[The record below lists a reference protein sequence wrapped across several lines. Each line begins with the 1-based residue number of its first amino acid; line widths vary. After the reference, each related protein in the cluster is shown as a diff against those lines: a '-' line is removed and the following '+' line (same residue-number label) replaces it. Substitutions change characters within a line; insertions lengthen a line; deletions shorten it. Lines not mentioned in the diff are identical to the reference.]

1 MKTIPAFFIKF
12 EATTCKTPKTIA
24 YAHNLLCTGK
34 VFFACFPGP
43 FDTDSSFPPALI
55 LLKTIS
61 AGFH

>member
-34 VFFACFPGP
+34 DLFACFPGH
-43 FDTDSSFPPALI
+43 FDANSSFPPALTI
-55 LLKTIS
+55 LKTIS
-61 AGFH
+61 AGFY